1 MGSGGYIKTK
11 YIKNNNYEEYI
22 NNDGF
27 TEQDTINETND
38 DIINICDYENE
49 IINDFN
55 ELVKDIKSMIN
66 SYFTYIIKLFR
77 LNYKKTSIFN

>member
-27 TEQDTINETND
+27 TEQDTIIENND
-38 DIINICDYENE
+38 DIINIHNYENE

-66 SYFTYIIKLFR
+66 SCFIFTIKLFR
-77 LNYKKTSIFN
+77 LNYKIKK